1 MKSKT
6 SISLR
11 DLEKQTQQP
20 DKVIVSIENMMAESE
35 QLIKN
40 INASLD
46 DSEEIFQER
55 ILMLS
60 KEIEKE
66 KEEAKASLENFRKEK
81 EDAEKLF
88 HLKNDALKKASQEEI
103 DKLEKSFKEREKNYR
118 IRQAELEASLH
129 DLTELRLRSRLKE
142 QSWEKSKSEIQEKLK
157 GLIDRINIIL
167 KEEKL
172 DSGQ

>member
-1 MKSKT
+1 MKGKKT
-6 SISLR
+6 ISLR
-11 DLEKQTQQP
+11 NLEKQAQQS
-20 DKVIVSIENMMAESE
+20 DKVIVSIESMMADSD
-35 QLIKN
+35 QLIKD

-46 DSEEIFQER
+46 ASEATFQER

-66 KEEAKASLENFRKEK
+66 KEEARKSLENSRKEK

-88 HLKNDALKKASQEEI
+88 HRQNNDLKNSFQEET

-118 IRQAELEASLH
+118 IRQAELEARLH
-129 DLTELRLRSRLKE
+129 DLTELRLKSRLKE

-157 GLIDRINIIL
+157 GLIDRINILL
-167 KEEKL
+167 KEEKI
-172 DSGQ
+172 DS